1 MSLVELITVAVTAVG
16 VLFTLLSSV
25 GMVRMPDLYTRVH
38 AVGKAGTLGIA
49 GVLLGV
55 AVSFADPLTAAK
67 LIVLILFFFLTAP
80 VAAHMLDRAA
90 FLTGVRPLEGTAPND
105 LAGRYDPETR
115 RLR

>member
-1 MSLVELITVAVTAVG
+1 MTIVEFITVVVIALG
-16 VLFTLLSSV
+16 VFFMLLTSI
-25 GMVRMPDLYTRVH
+25 GIVRLPDLYTRVH
-38 AVGKAGTLGIA
+38 AAGKASTLGIA

-55 AVSFADPLTAAK
+55 AIYSADWTITIKMIA
-67 LIVLILFFFLTAP
+67 LIGFFLFTNP

-90 FLTGVRPLEGTAPND
+90 YLTGVKAMDGTAPDD